1 MIAVLMGG
9 NSAERAISLRSGEAI
24 YQTLSNQNIDCF
36 TFDWYGD
43 NLSEL
48 WKQEF
53 DQVFIILHGRGGE
66 DGYIQKQLEDRGIC
80 YTGSDSNSSH
90 NSMDKARTKIIWKQ
104 HDLTLAPSII
114 ANIHRP
120 INPISFPL
128 PWVVKPTLEGSSIG
142 ISKVDNQI
150 QLNDALM
157 LAWQYAPY
165 ALIEQWI
172 KGDEYTVAILGDK
185 ALPVVKIITDQN
197 FYDYE
202 SKYHSNKTQYLC
214 PCDLSPTQEKEL
226 QDIAL
231 KAFFAINAKGWGRV
245 DFIINQHNKPYLL
258 EINTVPGMTSHSLV
272 PIAAKAIGINFNKLV
287 TSIINEI

>member
-1 MIAVLMGG
+1 MIVILMGG
-9 NSAERAISLRSGEAI
+9 NSAERAISLKSGKAI
-24 YQTLSNQNIDCF
+24 YQTLNNQNIDCF
-36 TFDWYGD
+36 TFDWYKD

-48 WKQEF
+48 WQYEF

-66 DGYIQKQLEDRGIC
+66 DEYIQKQLENRGIC
-80 YTGSDSNSSH
+80 YTGSDSNASH

-104 HDLTLAPSII
+104 HNLTLAPSII
-114 ANIHRP
+114 ANINQP
-120 INPISFPL
+120 INPINFPL
-128 PWVVKPTLEGSSIG
+128 PWAVKPTLEGSSIG

-150 QLNDALM
+150 QLDDALI

-172 KGDEYTVAILGDK
+172 KGDKYTIAILGNK
-185 ALPVVKIITDQN
+185 ALAVVRIITDQN
-197 FYDYE
+197 FYDYK

-214 PCDLSPTQEKEL
+214 PCNLSLTQEKAL
-226 QDIAL
+226 QAIAL

-258 EINTVPGMTSHSLV
+258 EINTIPGMTPHSLV
-272 PIAAKAIGINFNKLV
+272 PMAAKAIGINFNKLV
-287 TSIINEI
+287 ISIINEI

>member
-1 MIAVLMGG
+1 MIAILMGG
-9 NSAERAISLRSGEAI
+9 NSAERAISLKSGEAI
-24 YQTLSNQNIDCF
+24 YQTLNNQNIDCF

-43 NLSEL
+43 NLSEF
-48 WKQEF
+48 WQQEF

-66 DGYIQKQLEDRGIC
+66 DGYIQKQLENRGIC
-80 YTGSDSNSSH
+80 YTGSDSNASH
-90 NSMDKARTKIIWKQ
+90 NSMDKARTKIIWEQ
-104 HDLTLAPSII
+104 HSLTLAPSII
-114 ANIHRP
+114 ANIDQP
-120 INPISFPL
+120 INPINFPL
-128 PWVVKPTLEGSSIG
+128 PWAVKPTLEGSSIG
-142 ISKVDNQI
+142 ISKVDNQM

-185 ALPVVKIITDQN
+185 ALPVVRIITDQN

-214 PCDLSPTQEKEL
+214 PCNLSLTQEKAL
-226 QDIAL
+226 QAIAL

-272 PIAAKAIGINFNKLV
+272 PMAAKAIGISFNKLV